1 MDTTMTDNPGHQKRV
16 MATYAHRMEPRMNPA
31 DRPRRMRPMSEYFV
45 TFGQKYRHEHH
56 PVLGNA
62 YVPAEWEDMR

>member
-1 MDTTMTDNPGHQKRV
+1 
-16 MATYAHRMEPRMNPA
+16 MNPA

-62 YVPAEWEDMR
+62 YVPTEWEDMR